1 MQEECGERDSL
12 DLRISL
18 PAYVLLDVA
27 VPATDRQATKR
38 NLEPK

>member
-18 PAYVLLDVA
+18 PAHVLLDIA
-27 VPATDRQATKR
+27 VPATDRQATKQ